1 MSAQEV
7 EYVKV
12 IFFERYKITENIH
25 SIGSWFCICHQYSGC
40 QLIKD
45 FIKGQKDIVAF
56 ANFKIHLI
64 FGN

>member
-1 MSAQEV
+1 MSTQEV

-25 SIGSWFCICHQYSGC
+25 SIGSWFCICHQYSGS